1 MAEESV
7 YLKTKKIRLLSIDRL
22 LEGEALVSVAE
33 SLLRITDL
41 RSNIFFFF
49 FFFFTLQSNSII
61 TAKNMQLLFHLFVT
75 LERKLIICVNYETL
89 YCYLTKKKPPF

>member
-41 RSNIFFFF
+41 RSNIFFFHLAKQF
-49 FFFFTLQSNSII
+49 NNNSQKHAI
-61 TAKNMQLLFHLFVT
+61 T
-75 LERKLIICVNYETL
+75 I
-89 YCYLTKKKPPF
+89 PPIRNSRT